1 MSLQLGQTAP
11 DFTAESSQDT
21 IHFHDWAKGKW
32 TVFFSH
38 PKDFTPICTT
48 ELGQFA
54 KRKAEFDQPV
64 GHRHG
69 AVVFGSETGS
79 Y

>member
-32 TVFFSH
+32 TEIGD
-38 PKDFTPICTT
+38 K
-48 ELGQFA
+48 L
-54 KRKAEFDQPV
+54 
-64 GHRHG
+64 
-69 AVVFGSETGS
+69 FGKG
-79 Y
+79 